1 MDPLTLGISAV
12 GLGIQAFGGYSAA
25 RKAKEAYGIQSQI
38 TGLESQVNQ
47 QRQTAMELSARR
59 QSMEIFRNN
68 QRARSLALNNAT
80 NQGASYGNS
89 SGLPGGLAQVQDQST
104 VNLSG
109 VNQNLEIGRNI
120 FGLDDQ
126 ISKQKL
132 ALSGV
137 QSQMMTDQSISQ
149 LGGSIA
155 GSAKTLGSIAQFG
168 YGQIGSGINL
178 TGLGFNPIRGASGQ

>member
-12 GLGIQAFGGYSAA
+12 GLGLQAFGGFSAA
-25 RKAKEAYGIQSQI
+25 SKAKEAYGIQSQI
-38 TGLESQVNQ
+38 SGLEGQVND
-47 QRQTAMELSARR
+47 QRRTAMELSARR

-80 NQGASYGNS
+80 QQGASYGNS
-89 SGLPGGLAQVQDQST
+89 SGLPGGTAQVDAQST
-104 VNLSG
+104 FNLQG
-109 VNQNLEIGRNI
+109 VNQNLDIGRNI

-137 QSQMMTDQSISQ
+137 QSQMMTDQSVSQ
-149 LGGSIA
+149 LGGSISKSA
-155 GSAKTLGSIAQFG
+155 GTLGSIGQYG
-168 YGQIGSGINL
+168 YGQVSGGLNL
-178 TGLGFNPIRGASGQ
+178 SGVGFNPIRGASGQ

>member
-12 GLGIQAFGGYSAA
+12 GLGLQAFGGFSAA
-25 RKAKEAYGIQSQI
+25 SKAKEAYGIQSQI
-38 TGLESQVNQ
+38 SGLEGQVNQ

-68 QRARSLALNNAT
+68 QRARSMALNNAT
-80 NQGASYGNS
+80 QQGASYGNS
-89 SGLPGGLAQVQDQST
+89 SGLPGGIAQVDAQSSF
-104 VNLSG
+104 NLQG
-109 VNQNLEIGRNI
+109 INQNLEIGRNI

-137 QSQMMTDQSISQ
+137 QSQMMTDQSIGQ
-149 LGGSIA
+149 LGGSITKSA
-155 GSAKTLGSIAQFG
+155 GTLGSIAQYG
-168 YGQIGSGINL
+168 YGQASGGLNL
-178 TGLGFNPIRGASGQ
+178 SGVGFNPIRGVSGQ

>member
-12 GLGIQAFGGYSAA
+12 GLGLQAFGGFSAA
-25 RKAKEAYGIQSQI
+25 GKAKEAYGIQSQI
-38 TGLESQVNQ
+38 TGLEGQVNQ

-68 QRARSLALNNAT
+68 QRARAMAVNNAT

-104 VNLSG
+104 FNLSG
-109 VNQNLEIGRNI
+109 VNQNLQIGENI

-132 ALSGV
+132 ALSQV
-137 QSQMMTDQSISQ
+137 QSQQATYQGIGQ
-149 LGGSIA
+149 LGGGILKSA
-155 GSAKTLGSIAQFG
+155 GTLGNIGQYA
-168 YGQIGSGINL
+168 YGTYSNGMNL
-178 TGLGFNPIRGASGQ
+178 TGLGFNPIKGASGQ

>member
-12 GLGIQAFGGYSAA
+12 GLGLQAFGSFSAA
-25 RKAKEAYGIQSQI
+25 GKAKEAYGIQSQI
-38 TGLESQVNQ
+38 TNIEGQVNQ

-68 QRARSLALNNAT
+68 QRARAMAVNNAT

-89 SGLPGGLAQVQDQST
+89 SGLPGGEAQVQNQST
-104 VNLSG
+104 FNLQG
-109 VNQNLEIGRNI
+109 VNQNLQIGENI

-132 ALSGV
+132 ALSQV
-137 QSQMMTDQSISQ
+137 QSQQATDQSIGQ
-149 LGGSIA
+149 LGGGILKSA
-155 GSAKTLGSIAQFG
+155 GTLGNIGQYA
-168 YGQIGSGINL
+168 YGTYSNGINL
-178 TGLGFNPIRGASGQ
+178 SGLGFNPIKGVSG

>member
-12 GLGIQAFGGYSAA
+12 GLGLQAYGAFSAA
-25 RKAKEAYGIQSQI
+25 GKAKDAYNIQTQISQ
-38 TGLESQVNQ
+38 TEGLVND
-47 QRQTAMELSARR
+47 QRRTAMELSARR

-68 QRARSLALNNAT
+68 QRARSMALNNAT

-89 SGLPGGLAQVQDQST
+89 SGLPGGTAQVDAQST
-104 VNLSG
+104 FNLQG
-109 VNQNLEIGRNI
+109 INQNLEIGRNI

-137 QSQMMTDQSISQ
+137 QSSMMTDQSISQ
-149 LGGSIA
+149 LGGSITKSA
-155 GSAKTLGSIAQFG
+155 GTLGSIGQYG
-168 YGQIGSGINL
+168 YNQASNGINL
-178 TGLGFNPIRGASGQ
+178 SGIGFNPIRGASGQ

>member
-1 MDPLTLGISAV
+1 MDPLTLGISAI
-12 GLGIQAFGGYSAA
+12 GLGLQAFGGFSAA
-25 RKAKEAYGIQSQI
+25 SKAKEAYGIQSQI
-38 TGLESQVNQ
+38 SGLEGQVNQ

-68 QRARSLALNNAT
+68 QRARSMAINNAT

-104 VNLSG
+104 FNLQG
-109 VNQNLEIGRNI
+109 INQNLEIGRNI
-120 FGLDDQ
+120 FGLDNQ

-149 LGGSIA
+149 LGGGITKSA
-155 GSAKTLGSIAQFG
+155 GVLGSLGQYG
-168 YGQIGSGINL
+168 YSSFQNGVNLSGV
-178 TGLGFNPIRGASGQ
+178 GFNPIRGASGQ